1 MVIYKLLYKE
11 IVHVRKYD
19 LDELDD
25 IILIVVAGW
34 FLQIISK
41 FVARWS
47 TLVSS
52 NLIKRIYFFYL
63 TLSFVQ

>member
-34 FLQIISK
+34 FVQIISK

-47 TLVSS
+47 TVVSS
-52 NLIKRIYFFYL
+52 ILIKREVYFL
-63 TLSFVQ
+63 LNP